1 MDNSLIFFLEE
12 SLDNKIIE
20 NFLNNVVTVNN
31 EKMDV
36 LFECLFNNYLLI
48 LFTITCFS
56 TIFCCQNQTM
66 YKYRLISQE
75 ENKDEFVKGV
85 PV

>member
-1 MDNSLIFFLEE
+1 MENSLIFFLEE
-12 SLDNKIIE
+12 NVDNKIIE
-20 NFLNNVVTVNN
+20 NFLNNVVSVND
-31 EKMDV
+31 EKMNI
-36 LFECLFNNYLLI
+36 LFECIFNNYLLV

-56 TIFCCQNQTM
+56 TIFCCQNRTM
-66 YKYRLISQE
+66 YKYRLITQK

>member
-12 SLDNKIIE
+12 SVDNKIIE
-20 NFLNNVVTVNN
+20 NFLNNVVSVND
-31 EKMDV
+31 EKMNI

-48 LFTITCFS
+48 IFTISCFS
-56 TIFCCQNQTM
+56 TLFCCQQRRM
-66 YKYRLISQE
+66 YKYKLVSQE
-75 ENKDEFVKGV
+75 DNKEEFVKGV

>member
-1 MDNSLIFFLEE
+1 MDNSFIFLLEE
-12 SLDNKIIE
+12 SVDTKVIE
-20 NFLNNVVTVNN
+20 KFINNVVNINN
-31 EKMDV
+31 EKIYL
-36 LFECLFNNYLLI
+36 LFESLFNNYLLI

>member
-1 MDNSLIFFLEE
+1 MDSSFIVLLEE
-12 SLDNKIIE
+12 NVDNKLIE
-20 NFLNNVVTVNN
+20 NFINNLVNIN
-31 EKMDV
+31 NQKMNV

-56 TIFCCQNQTM
+56 TMFCCQNRRM
-66 YKYRLISQE
+66 YKYKLVSQE
-75 ENKDEFVKGV
+75 DIKEEFVKGV

>member
-1 MDNSLIFFLEE
+1 MDNSFIFLLEE
-12 SLDNKIIE
+12 NLDSKLIE
-20 NFLNNVVTVNN
+20 NFINNVVNINN

-56 TIFCCQNQTM
+56 TMFCYQNRTM
-66 YKYRLISQE
+66 YKYRLITQE

>member
-1 MDNSLIFFLEE
+1 MDSSFIVLLEE
-12 SLDNKIIE
+12 NVDNKLIE
-20 NFLNNVVTVNN
+20 NFINNLVNIN
-31 EKMDV
+31 NQKMNV

-56 TIFCCQNQTM
+56 TMFCCQNRRM
-66 YKYRLISQE
+66 YKYKLVSQQDIKE
-75 ENKDEFVKGV
+75 KFVKGV

>member
-1 MDNSLIFFLEE
+1 MENSLIFFLEE
-12 SLDNKIIE
+12 NVDNKIIE
-20 NFLNNVVTVNN
+20 NFLNNVVSVND
-31 EKMDV
+31 EKMNI
-36 LFECLFNNYLLI
+36 LFECIFNNYLLI

-56 TIFCCQNQTM
+56 TIFCCQNRTM
-66 YKYRLISQE
+66 YKYTLITQE

>member
-1 MDNSLIFFLEE
+1 MDNSYIFLLEE
-12 SLDNKIIE
+12 NLDSKIIE
-20 NFLNNVVTVNN
+20 NFLNNVVSVND
-31 EKMDV
+31 EKMNI

-56 TIFCCQNQTM
+56 TMFCCQNRTM
-66 YKYRLISQE
+66 YKYKLLSLE

>member
-1 MDNSLIFFLEE
+1 MENSLIFFLEE
-12 SLDNKIIE
+12 NVDNKIIE
-20 NFLNNVVTVNN
+20 NFLNNIVSVND
-31 EKMDV
+31 EKMNI
-36 LFECLFNNYLLI
+36 LFECIFNNYLLI

-56 TIFCCQNQTM
+56 TMFCCQNRSM
-66 YKYRLISQE
+66 YKYRLITQE

>member
-1 MDNSLIFFLEE
+1 MDNSFIFLLEE
-12 SLDNKIIE
+12 NLDSKLIE
-20 NFLNNVVTVNN
+20 NFISNVVNINN
-31 EKMDV
+31 EKMDL

-56 TIFCCQNQTM
+56 TIFCCQQRTM
-66 YKYRLISQE
+66 YKYKLVSQE
-75 ENKDEFVKGV
+75 DSKEDFVKGV

>member
-1 MDNSLIFFLEE
+1 MENSLIFFLEE
-12 SLDNKIIE
+12 NLDNKIIE
-20 NFLNNVVTVNN
+20 NFLNNVVSVND
-31 EKMDV
+31 EKMKI
-36 LFECLFNNYLLI
+36 LFECIFNNYLLI

-56 TIFCCQNQTM
+56 TIFCCQNRTM
-66 YKYRLISQE
+66 YKYRLITQE

>member
-1 MDNSLIFFLEE
+1 MENSLIFFLEE
-12 SLDNKIIE
+12 NVDNKIIE
-20 NFLNNVVTVNN
+20 NFLNNVVSDND
-31 EKMDV
+31 EKMNI
-36 LFECLFNNYLLI
+36 LFECIFNNYLLV

-56 TIFCCQNQTM
+56 TIFCCQNRTM
-66 YKYRLISQE
+66 YKYRLITQK

>member
-1 MDNSLIFFLEE
+1 MDNSFIFLLEE
-12 SLDNKIIE
+12 NVDNKVIE
-20 NFLNNVVTVNN
+20 NFLNNVVSVND
-31 EKMDV
+31 EKMNI
-36 LFECLFNNYLLI
+36 LFESIFNNYLLV

-56 TIFCCQNQTM
+56 TIFCCQNRTI
-66 YKYRLISQE
+66 YKYRLITQE

>member
-1 MDNSLIFFLEE
+1 MDNSFIFLLEE
-12 SLDNKIIE
+12 NLDSKLIE
-20 NFLNNVVTVNN
+20 NFINN
-31 EKMDV
+31 EKMDF

-56 TIFCCQNQTM
+56 TMFYCQQRTM
-66 YKYRLISQE
+66 YKYKLISQE
-75 ENKDEFVKGV
+75 DIKEEFVKGV

>member
-1 MDNSLIFFLEE
+1 MENSLIFFLEE
-12 SLDNKIIE
+12 NVDNKIIE
-20 NFLNNVVTVNN
+20 NFLNNVVSVND
-31 EKMDV
+31 EKMNI
-36 LFECLFNNYLLI
+36 LFECIFNNYLLI

-56 TIFCCQNQTM
+56 TIFCCQNRTM
-66 YKYRLISQE
+66 YKYRLITQE

>member
-1 MDNSLIFFLEE
+1 MENSLIFFLEE
-12 SLDNKIIE
+12 NLDNKIIE
-20 NFLNNVVTVNN
+20 NFLNNVVSVND
-31 EKMDV
+31 EKMNI
-36 LFECLFNNYLLI
+36 LFECIFNNYLLI

-56 TIFCCQNQTM
+56 TIFCCQNRTM
-66 YKYRLISQE
+66 YKYRLITQE

>member
-1 MDNSLIFFLEE
+1 MDNSFIFLLEE
-12 SLDNKIIE
+12 NVDNKVIE
-20 NFLNNVVTVNN
+20 NFINNVVNINN
-31 EKMDV
+31 QKMDV

-56 TIFCCQNQTM
+56 TMVCCQNQTI
-66 YKYRLISQE
+66 YKYRLITQE

>member
-1 MDNSLIFFLEE
+1 MDSSFIVLLEE
-12 SLDNKIIE
+12 NVDNKLIE
-20 NFLNNVVTVNN
+20 NFINNLVNIN
-31 EKMDV
+31 NQKMNV

-56 TIFCCQNQTM
+56 TMFCCQNRRM
-66 YKYRLISQE
+66 YKYKLVSQQDIKE
-75 ENKDEFVKGV
+75 EFVKGV

>member
-1 MDNSLIFFLEE
+1 
-12 SLDNKIIE
+12 
-20 NFLNNVVTVNN
+20 
-31 EKMDV
+31 MDV

-56 TIFCCQNQTM
+56 TIFCCQNRTM
-66 YKYRLISQE
+66 YKYKLITQE

>member
-1 MDNSLIFFLEE
+1 MDNSFIFLLEE
-12 SLDNKIIE
+12 NVDNKVIE
-20 NFLNNVVTVNN
+20 NFLNNVVSVKKK
-31 EKMDV
+31 KMNI
-36 LFECLFNNYLLI
+36 LFESIFNNYLLV

-56 TIFCCQNQTM
+56 TIFCCQNRTI
-66 YKYRLISQE
+66 YKYRLITQE

>member
-1 MDNSLIFFLEE
+1 MDNSFIFLLEE
-12 SLDNKIIE
+12 NLDSKLIE
-20 NFLNNVVTVNN
+20 NFINNVVNINN
-31 EKMDV
+31 QKIDV

-56 TIFCCQNQTM
+56 TMFCCQNRTM
-66 YKYRLISQE
+66 YKYRLITQE

>member
-1 MDNSLIFFLEE
+1 MENSLIFFLEE
-12 SLDNKIIE
+12 NVDNKIIE
-20 NFLNNVVTVNN
+20 NFLNNIVSVND
-31 EKMDV
+31 EKMNI
-36 LFECLFNNYLLI
+36 LFECIFNNYLLI

-56 TIFCCQNQTM
+56 TIFCCQNRTM
-66 YKYRLISQE
+66 YKYRLITQE

>member
-1 MDNSLIFFLEE
+1 MDNSFIFLLEE
-12 SLDNKIIE
+12 NLDSKIIE
-20 NFLNNVVTVNN
+20 NFLNNVVSVND
-31 EKMDV
+31 EKMNI
-36 LFECLFNNYLLI
+36 LFECIFNNYLLI

-56 TIFCCQNQTM
+56 TIFCYQNRTM
-66 YKYRLISQE
+66 YKYRLITQE

>member
-1 MDNSLIFFLEE
+1 MENSLIFFLEE
-12 SLDNKIIE
+12 NVDNKIIE
-20 NFLNNVVTVNN
+20 NFLNNVVSVND
-31 EKMDV
+31 EKMNI
-36 LFECLFNNYLLI
+36 LFECIFNNYLLI

-56 TIFCCQNQTM
+56 TIFCCQNRTI
-66 YKYRLISQE
+66 YKYRLITQE

>member
-1 MDNSLIFFLEE
+1 MDNSFIFLLEE
-12 SLDNKIIE
+12 NLDSKLIE
-20 NFLNNVVTVNN
+20 NFINNVVNINN
-31 EKMDV
+31 EKIDL

-56 TIFCCQNQTM
+56 TIFCCQQRTM
-66 YKYRLISQE
+66 YKYKLISQE
-75 ENKDEFVKGV
+75 DIKEEFVKGV

>member
-1 MDNSLIFFLEE
+1 MDNSFIILLQEN
-12 SLDNKIIE
+12 LDSKIIE
-20 NFLNNVVTVNN
+20 NFLNNVVSVNDK
-31 EKMDV
+31 KMNI

-56 TIFCCQNQTM
+56 TVFCCQNRTM
-66 YKYRLISQE
+66 YKYRLITQE

-85 PV
+85 LV